1 MISVQL
7 INMFYEKQRDIIEAQ
22 PDGQLSDKV
31 VHAICTERIMEDF
44 DAMIRKYIENK
55 YGEKT
60 KDSS

>member
-1 MISVQL
+1 V
-7 INMFYEKQRDIIEAQ
+7 
-22 PDGQLSDKV
+22 
-31 VHAICTERIMEDF
+31 MEDF

>member
-1 MISVQL
+1 
-7 INMFYEKQRDIIEAQ
+7 
-22 PDGQLSDKV
+22 
-31 VHAICTERIMEDF
+31 MEDF

>member
-7 INMFYEKQRDIIEAQ
+7 INMLYEKQRDIIEAQ

-31 VHAICTERIMEDF
+31 VHSICTERIMEDF

-55 YGEKT
+55 YGSNK
-60 KDSS
+60 

>member
-7 INMFYEKQRDIIEAQ
+7 IDMLYAQQRDIIEAQ